1 MKSLTVL
8 LTLLAILFGVGA
20 SGVASAAPPSPED
33 TVATFRVDFP
43 VTLSDGNQYTVAGFA
58 YVQTRNYGRDC
69 AARRDIVQVLVH
81 GGSYD
86 HRYWDAAPNGATG
99 YSYARAMAARCYG
112 VLAIDRLGA
121 GMSSRPDGDLLGVAN
136 DASSIAQVLQSL
148 RQLGNPVGRSF
159 PRIVLVG
166 HSFGTFS
173 STYALGSYGNL
184 ADAFVATGW
193 TNSPGLVPIDPELFA
208 ALFAT
213 PYITTPPEVRTALFY
228 APQYADPAVIA
239 YDNSTLADTITR
251 GFLADAVGVF
261 TARAAGDVAQI
272 KALTRVDQVG
282 VPVFVQLADADA
294 LFPASLGPA
303 EAPFYSAAPTVTV
316 DTLTGMGH
324 SFNLHL
330 GRATSWERID
340 AWITATLPR

>member
-1 MKSLTVL
+1 
-8 LTLLAILFGVGA
+8 
-20 SGVASAAPPSPED
+20 
-33 TVATFRVDFP
+33 
-43 VTLSDGNQYTVAGFA
+43 
-58 YVQTRNYGRDC
+58 
-69 AARRDIVQVLVH
+69 
-81 GGSYD
+81 
-86 HRYWDAAPNGATG
+86 
-99 YSYARAMAARCYG
+99 
-112 VLAIDRLGA
+112 
-121 GMSSRPDGDLLGVAN
+121 
-136 DASSIAQVLQSL
+136 VLQSL
-148 RQLGNPVGRSF
+148 RQLGNPMGRAF
-159 PRIVLVG
+159 PRLVLVG

-193 TNSPGLVPIDPELFA
+193 TNSPGIVPIDPDFIA
-208 ALFAT
+208 SLFAT
-213 PYITTPPEVRTALFY
+213 SYITTPPEVRTALFY

-239 YDNSTLADTITR
+239 YDNDTLADTITR

-261 TARAAGDVAQI
+261 TARALGDVAQI

-303 EAPFYSAAPTVTV
+303 EPALYSAAPSVVV

-330 GRATSWERID
+330 ARATSWDRID
-340 AWITATLPR
+340 SWITATLPQ